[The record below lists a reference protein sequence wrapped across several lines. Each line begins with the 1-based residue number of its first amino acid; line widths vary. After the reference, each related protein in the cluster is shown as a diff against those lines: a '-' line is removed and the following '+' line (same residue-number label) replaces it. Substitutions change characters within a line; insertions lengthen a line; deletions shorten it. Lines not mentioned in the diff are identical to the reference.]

1 MMSNDGIRIDKW
13 PWAARLFK
21 TRSLAAAAVNGDN
34 VGTACLI
41 SVLT

>member
-13 PWAARLFK
+13 PWAARFFK

-34 VGTACLI
+34 GVTACLI
-41 SVLT
+41 SVC